1 MSKLR
6 QKYTRNKH
14 VYKSI
19 SNDSKKV
26 VIPNQSVTPIKSKI
40 YKSMLVLYFMSINL
54 GLSNGSSSSNQ
65 SLRKKRYD
73 KYKNSNFVHSTPS
86 LKKSSTYD
94 NRNMI
99 TSYQDCKLCNF
110 QFFPINFDY
119 SSV

>member
-19 SNDSKKV
+19 SDDSRKV
-26 VIPNQSVTPIKSKI
+26 VIPNQSVTPIKSNL
-40 YKSMLVLYFMSINL
+40 YKSMLVCCFMSINL

-73 KYKNSNFVHSTPS
+73 KYKNSNSIHSTPS

-99 TSYQDCKLCNF
+99 TSYQDCKLYNF
-110 QFFPINFDY
+110 
-119 SSV
+119 